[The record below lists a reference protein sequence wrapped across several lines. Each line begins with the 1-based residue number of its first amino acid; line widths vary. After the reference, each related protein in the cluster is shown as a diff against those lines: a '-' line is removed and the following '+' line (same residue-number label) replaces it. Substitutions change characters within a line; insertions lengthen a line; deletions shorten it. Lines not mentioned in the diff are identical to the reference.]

1 LGEVVHITFVATTR
15 HEEKKRQGDKTMT
28 KIDKTTVEFKA
39 LVQRYLAS
47 FAGQSDYT
55 ILKRWEAAAHFKTGS
70 ILHAEAIFE
79 ASLTHY
85 PDRHW
90 NPLFA
95 WDNS

>member
-1 LGEVVHITFVATTR
+1 MHIDPVATTR
-15 HEEKKRQGDKTMT
+15 HEEKKRQGDTTMT

-47 FAGQSDYT
+47 FAGQNDYT
-55 ILKRWEAAAHFKTGS
+55 ILKRWEAAAHFKTGL

-85 PDRHW
+85 PDPHW